1 MAKLEHFIKKLN
13 QYIPLSTFGILSVLF
28 GIIGDTIAFLMY
40 PGYNITRNAVSAL
53 CDGSGWIF
61 FQTGIILSGV
71 FAFFWAVYLGYT
83 FNSEEVGEK
92 LKKISIPLAIISCV
106 SFILLGI
113 FCGKNLLISLIHGTS
128 VIISW
133 GSGFCYITLFNLLI
147 IKDSKFSKKIGY
159 FGFFV
164 SFVMATLMTIF
175 FLHLIPLFRSLIIIL
190 PTLEWINTF
199 TVILWYII
207 ISMYMVIKKI

>member
-1 MAKLEHFIKKLN
+1 MEKLEHFIEKFN
-13 QYIPLSTFGILSVLF
+13 RYFPLRIFGLLSISF
-28 GIIGDTIAFLMY
+28 GIIGDIIAYAMY
-40 PGYNITRNAVSAL
+40 PGYNITKNAVSAL

-71 FAFFWAVYLGYT
+71 FAFFFAVYLGYT
-83 FNSEEVGEK
+83 FNDEEVDER
-92 LKKISIPLAIISCV
+92 LKKTSIPFAVISCV

-133 GSGFCYITLFNLLI
+133 GFGFSYITLFNILM
-147 IKDSKFSKKIGY
+147 IKDSKYSKHIGY

-164 SFVMATLMTIF
+164 SFVMATLMTFF
-175 FLHLIPLFRSLIIIL
+175 FLHLIPALRTLIVIL

-199 TVILWYII
+199 TVISWYLIV
-207 ISMYMVIKKI
+207 SLYMIIKKI